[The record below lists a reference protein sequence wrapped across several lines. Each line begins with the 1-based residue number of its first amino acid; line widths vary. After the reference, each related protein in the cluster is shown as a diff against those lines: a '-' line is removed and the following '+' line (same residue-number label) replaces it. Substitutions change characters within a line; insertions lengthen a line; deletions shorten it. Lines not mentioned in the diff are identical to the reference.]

1 MTIGTAVLQ
10 TQLTKRLPDAFV
22 QQFPGGVS
30 IAYSI
35 IPVIPM
41 LEQPLRDQIRE
52 AFADSLIVLWQVMIG
67 IAGLGLVASLFM
79 KGLPLHTQMDE
90 NWGIAEKDE
99 SRTDVE
105 LELPTHTK

>member
-35 IPVIPM
+35 IPVIPT
-41 LEQPLRDQIRE
+41 LEEPIKSEIRG
-52 AFADSLIVLWQVMIG
+52 AFADSLIVLWQVMIA
-67 IAGLGLVASLFM
+67 IAGLGLLSSLFM
-79 KGLPLHTQMDE
+79 EGLPLHTQMDE
-90 NWGIAEKDE
+90 NWGITDNDQ
-99 SRTDVE
+99 TDVQ